1 MGNTEDKKPPAPS
14 AKDRPPQEGD
24 RRAEIAAEL
33 YTTLEQLSA
42 DPELLAVVGS
52 WRDTL
57 NDDEILAHLRSF
69 NGTGKVLHK
78 PQ

>member
-1 MGNTEDKKPPAPS
+1 MGNTQDNKPPEPS
-14 AKDRPPQEGD
+14 VT
-24 RRAEIAAEL
+24 RRSSQRDGVRAQIANEF

-57 NDDEILAHLRSF
+57 NDDEILEHLKSF
-69 NGTGKVLHK
+69 NRTGKVLYK